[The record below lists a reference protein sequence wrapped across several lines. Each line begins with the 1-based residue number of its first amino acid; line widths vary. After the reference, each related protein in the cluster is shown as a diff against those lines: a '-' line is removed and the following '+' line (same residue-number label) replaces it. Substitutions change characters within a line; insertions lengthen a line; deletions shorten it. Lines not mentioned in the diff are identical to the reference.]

1 MKISQLL
8 WTVVRCRL
16 TLNWWVKFYQELSLM
31 FRENYLVEDI
41 AIRNWNCDP
50 LRYFHHHDN
59 NKSPA
64 YLSAAQKY
72 MPQIEIP
79 LTKWCHMWAKRE
91 TKWQWLSV
99 QLFIFSLNDHF
110 FGLFPLASIENCKIL
125 SMNEQLDCFW
135 HLQFWEEKKTRESRN
150 VRKVHHKQM
159 GGGNVNQKMCCRRQ
173 SKLFQFNSW
182 F

>member
-8 WTVVRCRL
+8 WTVVKCRL

-135 HLQFWEEKKTRESRN
+135 HLQFCEEKKTRESRN